1 MAGEVFKVVLAGGRY
16 FCDYKMFSYKVD
28 LYLQN
33 KSNIE
38 IISGGAM
45 GADNLAERYAKEK
58 GYKITILKADW
69 ATYSKFAGPK
79 RNAEMAELA
88 DAAIIFW
95 DGTSRGSLNMINEAK
110 KKGLLT
116 KVVRYDNLP
125 ILAHVSVKKYFPKTM
140 HKSYNNKP
148 LTCIKHLDNWIGTLE
163 SRGLKVVHLEYE
175 FRKESYEV

>member
-1 MAGEVFKVVLAGGRY
+1 MVGETFKVVLAGGRY

-58 GYKITILKADW
+58 GIKITVIKADW
-69 ATYSKFAGPK
+69 DLGAKGGPI
-79 RNAEMAELA
+79 RNKQMAELA

-95 DGTSRGSLNMINEAK
+95 DGTSRGALSMINEAK
-110 KKGLLT
+110 KRKLLT

-163 SRGLKVVHLEYE
+163 SRGLKVIHLEYE